1 MTRLSPR
8 RNSCRVGCS
17 NVSHHLPHQNNME
30 EACILFPFNA
40 IHRVLIRVASDRVPN
55 VTLYALQPANESM
68 NDERKTPT
76 TPTKRGTQKPNQSK
90 KLAWPARQKR
100 AKKAKGK
107 RAHKNV
113 EKGGGQKTEL
123 TSQTKKT
130 YFLRSLPVKTTVSQG
145 GKDTK
150 LHKARQAKHTRR
162 DGWLSSTN
170 PQQK

>member
-1 MTRLSPR
+1 
-8 RNSCRVGCS
+8 
-17 NVSHHLPHQNNME
+17 ME
-30 EACILFPFNA
+30 EACIFSFNA
-40 IHRVLIRVASDRVPN
+40 IHRVLTRVAIECR
-55 VTLYALQPANESM
+55 TLHYARQPATKPM

-100 AKKAKGK
+100 GESKRR

-113 EKGGGQKTEL
+113 EEGGGQKTEL

-145 GKDTK
+145 GKDTT
-150 LHKARQAKHTRR
+150 LHKASRAHQTGRMVKLNQPAAKISKTKVH
-162 DGWLSSTN
+162 
-170 PQQK
+170 